1 MYNENWLIDA
11 ISNID
16 ETYLE
21 KYFDIKRNIQIK
33 KKGIKK
39 IKRNVAIA
47 TATCFMVLVISL
59 PFVLKIMEPINMG
72 QIGSYKISQSDVVFE
87 GQYIEE
93 SESTSYLKKHENEI
107 LSIVS
112 QRVNVGI
119 DKLRISYKGIYHVNL
134 TDKTN
139 FINYDTIRFYVVDD
153 DVNLIASID
162 LYRENKSFNYQLSY
176 GGEPLNKLN
185 EILKK
190 HVDTNFAL
198 VYIGDFVE
206 ALIAPDNTIYF
217 LNGGKEIEENIDYYT
232 KFDKKINIINY
243 TMLE

>member
-16 ETYLE
+16 DKYLE
-21 KYFDIKRNIQIK
+21 KYFDVKRNLQIEK
-33 KKGIKK
+33 KRIEK

-47 TATCFMVLVISL
+47 TAACLMVIVISL
-59 PFVLKIMEPINMG
+59 PFVLKIVEPINMG
-72 QIGSYKISQSDVVFE
+72 QIGSYKISQSDVVFK

-93 SESTSYLKKHENEI
+93 SESTSYLKQHENEI
-107 LSIVS
+107 LSMVS
-112 QRVNVGI
+112 RRVNISI
-119 DKLRISYKGIYHVNL
+119 DELRISYKGIYHVNL

-139 FINYDTIRFYVVDD
+139 FINYDIIRFYVVDD

-162 LYRENKSFNYQLSY
+162 LYRENKGFNYQLSY
-176 GGEPLNKLN
+176 GGEQLKKLN

-217 LNGGKEIEENIDYYT
+217 LNGGKEVEENIDYYT
-232 KFDKKINIINY
+232 KFDEKINILNS